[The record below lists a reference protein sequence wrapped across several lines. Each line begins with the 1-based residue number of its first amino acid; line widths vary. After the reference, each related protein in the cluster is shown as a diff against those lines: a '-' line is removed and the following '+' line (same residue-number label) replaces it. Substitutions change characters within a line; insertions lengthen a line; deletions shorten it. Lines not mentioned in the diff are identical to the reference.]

1 MPAQQDMTCVLS
13 NLIGRDGS
21 IKAELTVISAQRV
34 VVRYA
39 TVALGVDTYHGRLW
53 YRKEYNKMR
62 QLLVIAFYFLVS
74 RFIWPNYIP
83 YCLISTRTVLQDNV
97 SCQHV

>member
-1 MPAQQDMTCVLS
+1 MVDINGMDTTVHHACQRSSTCVLS

-39 TVALGVDTYHGRLW
+39 TVALGVDTYHGRLCC
-53 YRKEYNKMR
+53 RKEYN
-62 QLLVIAFYFLVS
+62 
-74 RFIWPNYIP
+74 
-83 YCLISTRTVLQDNV
+83 
-97 SCQHV
+97 